1 MRGAFLF
8 LASWLSKHWRM
19 QILGRSDRVHLP
31 GLGLFNIHAK
41 IDTGAFTCSLHCSR
55 AEVIDG
61 QLEFVLLD
69 DEHPEF
75 TGMKFVFKEFTE
87 REIKNSFGV
96 AEKRF
101 VINTTVKIFD
111 EEILAEF
118 SLSDRDA
125 LRFPILL
132 GRKILRDRFLI
143 DVTKKNLSYRSN
155 RVRKN
160 KKQSP

>member
-1 MRGAFLF
+1 
-8 LASWLSKHWRM
+8 M
-19 QILGRSDRVHLP
+19 QILGRSDRVNLP
-31 GLGLFNIHAK
+31 GLGLVNIHAK
-41 IDTGAFTCSLHCSR
+41 IDTGAYTSSLHCSS
-55 AEVIDG
+55 AKIVNGE
-61 QLEFVLLD
+61 LEFILLD

-101 VINTTVKIFD
+101 VINTTVKIYD

-118 SLSDRDA
+118 SLSDRDT

-143 DVTKKNLSYRSN
+143 DVTKKNLSYRSK
-155 RVRKN
+155 RIKKN
-160 KKQSP
+160 KKKTSS

>member
-1 MRGAFLF
+1 MHLVLVNGY
-8 LASWLSKHWRM
+8 RM
-19 QILGRSDRVHLP
+19 QILGRSDRVNLP

-41 IDTGAFTCSLHCSR
+41 IDTGAFTSSLHCSR
-55 AEVIDG
+55 AEIVEG

-96 AEKRF
+96 AEKRY

-111 EEILAEF
+111 EEIMAEF

-155 RVRKN
+155 KVRKN
-160 KKQSP
+160 NKTS

>member
-1 MRGAFLF
+1 
-8 LASWLSKHWRM
+8 M
-19 QILGRSDRVHLP
+19 QILGRSDRVNLP
-31 GLGLFNIHAK
+31 GLGLINIHAK

-55 AEVIDG
+55 AEVVNG

-87 REIKNSFGV
+87 RDVKNSFGV
-96 AEKRF
+96 AERRY

-155 RVRKN
+155 RVKKN
-160 KKQSP
+160 NKTSK

>member
-1 MRGAFLF
+1 
-8 LASWLSKHWRM
+8 M
-19 QILGRSDRVHLP
+19 QILGRSDRVDLP
-31 GLGLFNIHAK
+31 GLGLYNIHAK
-41 IDTGAFTCSLHCSR
+41 IDTGAFTSSLHCSR
-55 AEVIDG
+55 AEIING

-75 TGMKFVFKEFTE
+75 TGMKFVSKEFTE

-96 AEKRF
+96 AEKRY
-101 VINTTVKIFD
+101 VIMTTVKIFT
-111 EEILAEF
+111 EEISAEF
-118 SLSDRDA
+118 SLSDRDE

-155 RVRKN
+155 RIRKN
-160 KKQSP
+160 KKASQ

>member
-1 MRGAFLF
+1 
-8 LASWLSKHWRM
+8 M
-19 QILGRSDRVHLP
+19 QILGRSDRVNLP
-31 GLGLFNIHAK
+31 GLGLYNIHAK
-41 IDTGAFTCSLHCSR
+41 IDTGAFTSSLHCSR
-55 AEVIDG
+55 AEVING

-101 VINTTVKIFD
+101 VIYTTVKIYD

-155 RVRKN
+155 RVRT
-160 KKQSP
+160 KKKPSP

>member
-1 MRGAFLF
+1 
-8 LASWLSKHWRM
+8 M
-19 QILGRSDRVHLP
+19 QILGRSDRVNLP
-31 GLGLFNIHAK
+31 GLGLKNIHAK
-41 IDTGAFTCSLHCSR
+41 IDTGAYTSSLHCSR
-55 AEVIDG
+55 AEVING

-75 TGMKFVFKEFTE
+75 TGMKFTFREFTE

-101 VINTTVKIFD
+101 VINTTVKIFN
-111 EEILAEF
+111 EEIMAEF

-160 KKQSP
+160 KTTQ

>member
-1 MRGAFLF
+1 
-8 LASWLSKHWRM
+8 M
-19 QILGRSDRVHLP
+19 QILGRSDRVDLP
-31 GLGLFNIHAK
+31 GLGLYNIHAK
-41 IDTGAFTCSLHCSR
+41 IDTGAFTSSLHCSR
-55 AEVIDG
+55 AEVING

-75 TGMKFVFKEFTE
+75 TGMKFVAKEFTE

-96 AEKRF
+96 AEKRY
-101 VINTTVKIFD
+101 VITTTVKIFT
-111 EEILAEF
+111 EEISAEF
-118 SLSDRDA
+118 SLSDRDE

-155 RVRKN
+155 RIRKN
-160 KKQSP
+160 KKASQ